1 MEQLVGTL
9 VKVLLVAFIVGMFAI
24 VFVVSRRGRKQTE
37 QVRDEYAQL
46 RRLAPER
53 GWTYTAHT
61 QGQIDQYCG
70 VGPFPR
76 SGENLSAFHYTTGE
90 FRGRPFIYFEYRY
103 NNPMSGGEVAE
114 RKQLIVESVFFVK
127 APGSGPKVE
136 IYRPGRLDALMD
148 RRTKIQLGE
157 PEFDQK
163 FSIATRDEAAVRDL
177 LSGGLV
183 PFLLSDPRAE
193 DSPVALRGD
202 DLFTWYTGT
211 LSPQA
216 VDERLNYLCDV
227 LERIPAQ
234 AWTAA

>member
-1 MEQLVGTL
+1 MELLVGIL
-9 VKVLLVAFIVGMFAI
+9 VKGLLFAFIAGMFAL
-24 VFVVSRRGRKQTE
+24 VFVMSRRGRKQET

-46 RRLAPER
+46 PRMAPER
-53 GWTYTAHT
+53 GWTYTPSA

-76 SGENLSAFHYTTGE
+76 SGENLRAFHYTTGE
-90 FRGRPFIYFEYRY
+90 FRGRSFKFFEYRY

-114 RKQLIVESVFFVK
+114 RKQLIVESVFVVT

-136 IYRPGRLDALMD
+136 IYQPGRLDGLMD
-148 RRTKIQLGE
+148 RRSKMELGV
-157 PEFDQK
+157 PEFDQE
-163 FSIATRDEAAVRDL
+163 FCIATRDEAAVRDV
-177 LSGGLV
+177 LSGDLV
-183 PFLLSDPRAE
+183 PFLLSDPRAK
-193 DSPVALRGD
+193 DSPISLRGD
-202 DLFTWYTGT
+202 EMLTWYTGT

-216 VDERLNYLCDV
+216 VDERLNYLSDV

>member
-1 MEQLVGTL
+1 MEQLVGIL
-9 VKVLLVAFIVGMFAI
+9 VKVLLFAFVAGMFTL

-61 QGQIDQYCG
+61 QGRIDQYFG

-76 SGENLSAFHYTTGE
+76 SGGNLSAFHYTTGE
-90 FRGRPFIYFEYRY
+90 FRGRSFTYFEYRY
-103 NNPMSGGEVAE
+103 NNPMSGGEVAD
-114 RKQLIVESVFFVK
+114 RKQLIVESVFVVK
-127 APGSGPKVE
+127 APGSGPKAE
-136 IYRPGRLDALMD
+136 IYRP
-148 RRTKIQLGE
+148 
-157 PEFDQK
+157 EFDEK
-163 FSIATRDEAAVRDL
+163 FSIATTDEAAVRDL
-177 LSGGLV
+177 LGGDLV

-193 DSPVALRGD
+193 DSPIALRGD

-227 LERIPAQ
+227 LERIPTR

>member
-1 MEQLVGTL
+1 MEQLVGIL
-9 VKVLLVAFIVGMFAI
+9 VKVLLFAFVAGMFTL

-61 QGQIDQYCG
+61 QGRIDQYFG

-76 SGENLSAFHYTTGE
+76 SGGNLSAFHYTTGE
-90 FRGRPFIYFEYRY
+90 FRGRSFTYFEYRY
-103 NNPMSGGEVAE
+103 NNPMSGGEVAD
-114 RKQLIVESVFFVK
+114 RKQLIVESVFVVK
-127 APGSGPKVE
+127 APGSGPKAE

-148 RRTKIQLGE
+148 RRTKIQLGV
-157 PEFDQK
+157 PEFDEK
-163 FSIATRDEAAVRDL
+163 FSIATTDEAAVRDL
-177 LSGGLV
+177 LGGDLV

-227 LERIPAQ
+227 LERIPTR